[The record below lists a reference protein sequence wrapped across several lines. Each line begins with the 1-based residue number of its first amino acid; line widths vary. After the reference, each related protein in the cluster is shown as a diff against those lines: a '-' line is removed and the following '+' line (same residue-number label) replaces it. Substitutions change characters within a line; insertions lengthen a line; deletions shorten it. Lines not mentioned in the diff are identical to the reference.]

1 MKIVKILSPELLGAD
16 AALRRAAIK
25 VKQEAERLGTP
36 YVVSDRKDN
45 VADKPVFNRT
55 VTLRN
60 AGRKS
65 FKQLRNHES

>member
-1 MKIVKILSPELLGAD
+1 MKIVKTLSPELLGAD

-60 AGRKS
+60 AWQKKFQAIAKS
-65 FKQLRNHES
+65 